1 MDNTSKENNQSLED
15 TVKNLKNIVEEQ
27 NKKIEILNKE
37 IKEIKFELDQIKK
50 GKEIS
55 LKTCYER
62 SNSLI
67 YQNEFDLIYN
77 WICPNTKIKLELI
90 YKASIDGDSAEN
102 FHKKCDNIHKSTLV
116 VIQSRNGYRFGGY
129 TTGNWGDYKQQ
140 EDANAFVF
148 SLTNKNKVKVQS
160 PKEPIAIYPLVDLGP
175 RFGHI
180 TFEIS
185 SNCFSN
191 KSSYIY
197 YDSRYKINT
206 NHFIGIDST
215 ETIYF
220 QVDDYEI
227 YRVIFS

>member
-27 NKKIEILNKE
+27 KKKIEILNKE
-37 IKEIKFELDQIKK
+37 IKEIKSELDQIKK

-55 LKTCYER
+55 LKTCYEN

-67 YQNEFDLIYN
+67 YQNEYDLIYN

-116 VIQSRNGYRFGGY
+116 VIQSINGYRFGGY
-129 TTGNWGDYKQQ
+129 TTGNWGNYIDQ

-160 PKEPIAIYPLVDLGP
+160 PNEPVAISPRQNIGP
-175 RFGHI
+175 IFGFPTI
-180 TFEIS
+180 EIR
-185 SNCFSN
+185 SNCLSN
-191 KSSYIY
+191 KSSMIY
-197 YDSRYKINT
+197 YGSRYKINT
-206 NHFIGIDST
+206 NQFIGIGST

-220 QVDDYEI
+220 QVDDYEV

>member
-1 MDNTSKENNQSLED
+1 M
-15 TVKNLKNIVEEQ
+15 KN
-27 NKKIEILNKE
+27 
-37 IKEIKFELDQIKK
+37 ELDQIKK
-50 GKEIS
+50 SKEIS
-55 LKTCYER
+55 SKT
-62 SNSLI
+62 SLI

-129 TTGNWGDYKQQ
+129 TTGNWGDYKNQ

-148 SLTNKNKVKVQS
+148 SLTNKNKVKAQS
-160 PKEPIAIYPLVDLGP
+160 PKEPIAISPDSNVGPKFGYPT
-175 RFGHI
+175 I
-180 TFEIS
+180 EIR
-185 SNCFSN
+185 SNCLSN

-197 YDSRYKINT
+197 YNSRYKIIN
-206 NHFIGIDST
+206 NQFIGIDST
-215 ETIYF
+215 DDIYF
-220 QVDDYEI
+220 QVDDYEV